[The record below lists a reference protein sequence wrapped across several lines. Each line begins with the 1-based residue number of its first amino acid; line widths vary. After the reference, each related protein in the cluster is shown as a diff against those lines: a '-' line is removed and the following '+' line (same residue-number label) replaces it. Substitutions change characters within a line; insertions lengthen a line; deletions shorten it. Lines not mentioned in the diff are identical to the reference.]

1 MSKFSPRA
9 IAAPASIAALTLM
22 MAGFLGTAP
31 AQAHDSLVSTSP
43 AEGETITEDRGT
55 VSLTLTA
62 EPQSSE
68 GVTTSFI
75 EVTAGDGHPSSSG
88 EVTVDGATISTDVFL
103 EHEDDY
109 TVDWRTVSA
118 DGHPIEG
125 SYTFTYSPEGE
136 SAAATP
142 EAMPSAAEQT
152 GAPAGDGAPTNG
164 ATAGEPAGADSTS
177 GPGTVEAASASQDE
191 GTATGMIIT
200 TAAVV
205 VVLAATAAYFIG
217 RRNSAKDI

>member
-1 MSKFSPRA
+1 MNTFSPRA
-9 IAAPASIAALTLM
+9 IAVPASIAALTLM

-43 AEGETITEDRGT
+43 AEGETITEDPGT

-62 EPQSSE
+62 EPQSSK

-75 EVTAGDGHPSSSG
+75 EVTAGDGHPSSSS
-88 EVTVDGATISTDVFL
+88 EVAVDGATISTAVSL

-125 SYTFTYSPEGE
+125 SYTFTYSPEEE

-142 EAMPSAAEQT
+142 EATPSAAEQT
-152 GAPAGDGAPTNG
+152 GAPAGDETPTNG

-177 GPGTVEAASASQDE
+177 SPETVEAASASQDE

-200 TAAVV
+200 IAAVV
-205 VVLAATAAYFIG
+205 VVLAAAVAYVFG
-217 RRNSAKDI
+217 RRNNAKDI